1 MHPFKKMIYMLRK
14 ESAPEP
20 PVESYCVSWTAANN
34 GNIKMETSGYI
45 DFTAMLAGRTIMGGG
60 ASAGT
65 ITGYVIAGM
74 SPFSCSIPM
83 TFTSSHAS
91 WNTDALPV
99 EIDKVLTSLIY
110 TVEIVFNNAT
120 YLDIINE
127 QTNAIVILDQTTSE
141 YNSCI

>member
-1 MHPFKKMIYMLRK
+1 MIYMLRR

-45 DFTAMLAGRTIMGGG
+45 DFTAMLAGRTIMAGPL
-60 ASAGT
+60 SAGT
-65 ITGYVIAGM
+65 ITGYVVAGM

-83 TFTSSHAS
+83 TFTSSKAV
-91 WNTDALPV
+91 WNTDSLPI

-120 YLDIINE
+120 EFSITNE
-127 QTNAIVILDQTTSE
+127 QTNAIVIPGQTTSS
-141 YNSCI
+141 YNSCV